1 MVWAALADATG
12 AAIITEAAI
21 AAGIDLMILI
31 NILL

>member
-1 MVWAALADATG
+1 MVCAAWADATG
-12 AAIITEAAI
+12 AATITKAAT